1 MANFVFNQA
10 LGRVAQLYKN
20 VDDGDPSASRIL
32 IVPINTSAT
41 DATLK
46 DLDTLA
52 AVLADGDTSELTA
65 SGWERKTLTSS
76 DVAYSPD
83 DGNDRVDLDIPDQT
97 WTAVAAGS
105 DSTDL
110 LVCYI
115 PDGVSPGADSTV
127 IPLTMHDLE
136 VTTDGSDVQASINAA
151 GFYRAS

>member
-10 LGRVAQLYKN
+10 LGRVAALYKN
-20 VDDGDPSASRIL
+20 VDDGSPSNSRLLVVPISTSAS
-32 IVPINTSAT
+32 
-41 DATLK
+41 DDTLK

-52 AVLADGDTSELTA
+52 AVLGDGDTDELTG
-65 SGWERKTLTSS
+65 SNWERKTLDSD
-76 DVAYSPD
+76 DVAFTVD

-97 WTAVAAGS
+97 WTAVAADN

-127 IPLTMHDLE
+127 IPLTCHDFI
-136 VTTDGSDVQASINAA
+136 VDTDGSDVVAQIAAA